1 MVQKQIEEELKNV
14 YSNMSTSKK
23 DLNSNPQG
31 ENESFKSFVLAIEI
45 LQLNTEERDSW
56 FYIRGIE
63 RSDEL
68 FLGQYNFRRRWI
80 H

>member
-1 MVQKQIEEELKNV
+1 MPRPCNVRYTEIIIYLYMVQKQIEKELKNV

-45 LQLNTEERDSW
+45 LQLNTEERDS
-56 FYIRGIE
+56 
-63 RSDEL
+63 
-68 FLGQYNFRRRWI
+68 
-80 H
+80 